1 MDQRHRADEC
11 SQQPHAVDLDRDTE
25 LEQGELQIDR
35 VPAEAIRA
43 RADDHGG
50 GGIPAFC
57 KRQDCHLQPFSFS
70 CKTESRFQIA
80 TLSTRQQG
88 SAFNPG
94 PDEITESNRHES
106 RYIKSMHQKVLL
118 TKKYLLLFLLAFGLV
133 VFVPQKSRLTVTL
146 AFRSDRPIATLIL
159 YTTVGIIRAT
169 TANTITTII
178 RTSMGTGTVTVI
190 GTTMTMTMIKP
201 KRFSA

>member
-1 MDQRHRADEC
+1 M
-11 SQQPHAVDLDRDTE
+11 
-25 LEQGELQIDR
+25 
-35 VPAEAIRA
+35 
-43 RADDHGG
+43 
-50 GGIPAFC
+50 
-57 KRQDCHLQPFSFS
+57 
-70 CKTESRFQIA
+70 
-80 TLSTRQQG
+80 
-88 SAFNPG
+88 
-94 PDEITESNRHES
+94 
-106 RYIKSMHQKVLL
+106 
-118 TKKYLLLFLLAFGLV
+118 KKYLLLFLLAFGLV

-169 TANTITTII
+169 TAITITTII